1 LNIISSEPEIRIQE
15 IKDNYDFILMGSD
28 GIFDKISSNEIS
40 KIIWKELDSMN
51 KLITFQ
57 EFLQKS
63 VNKIL
68 EIAMERFSY
77 DNLTAIIIAFEN
89 LKKQYKIRAN
99 SIMIGPDPTKQQ
111 VSNIHNNSLTIKH
124 FYSTDFDQRSQ
135 KSIQEKEE
143 RLKIQFNQKRS
154 IKIKTN
160 LKFLPSLIQE

>member
-1 LNIISSEPEIRIQE
+1 MNIISSEPEIRIQE

-89 LKKQYKIRAN
+89 LKA
-99 SIMIGPDPTKQQ
+99 
-111 VSNIHNNSLTIKH
+111 
-124 FYSTDFDQRSQ
+124 
-135 KSIQEKEE
+135 IQ
-143 RLKIQFNQKRS
+143 N
-154 IKIKTN
+154 
-160 LKFLPSLIQE
+160 